1 MTEKNYTHHA
11 EWSYS
16 AVLYEMNIRQLTP
29 EGTLRAAE
37 KKLEFLREMGID
49 AIWMMPI
56 YPIGEEGRKGS
67 LGSYYSIR
75 DYKAINPEFGTME
88 DFDSFVAK
96 AHSLG
101 MKVLLDWVA
110 NHSARDAKWLHLY
123 RKAFTFVLVCFAWIF
138 FRANSTS
145 DALLLVKKLFTDW
158 SISDAYIN
166 TTIDHLGLTLIAV
179 LISILSIYIM
189 NRMDINQL
197 KLGTDADG
205 AIPVF
210 RYAYIIWI
218 IAIAW
223 LLLLVG
229 DGASS
234 FIYFQ
239 F

>member
-1 MTEKNYTHHA
+1 MTGKNYTHHA

-75 DYKAINPEFGTME
+75 DYKAVNPEFGTME

-101 MKVLLDWVA
+101 MKVILD
-110 NHSARDAKWLHLY
+110 
-123 RKAFTFVLVCFAWIF
+123 
-138 FRANSTS
+138 
-145 DALLLVKKLFTDW
+145 
-158 SISDAYIN
+158 
-166 TTIDHLGLTLIAV
+166 
-179 LISILSIYIM
+179 
-189 NRMDINQL
+189 
-197 KLGTDADG
+197 
-205 AIPVF
+205 
-210 RYAYIIWI
+210 
-218 IAIAW
+218 
-223 LLLLVG
+223 
-229 DGASS
+229 
-234 FIYFQ
+234 
-239 F
+239 